1 MCKMKKCI
9 YICIAIIIAFG
20 LVFSLTS
27 CGEKAEKEKINVVC
41 TIFPEYDWVKE
52 IVGDEIS
59 NIDLTLLLDNGADL
73 HNFQPTVADIAKIS
87 KCDLFIYVGG
97 ESDEWADKAIK
108 DASNKNMQVINLLDV
123 LGNKAKVEEEK
134 EGMQGE
140 TEHEHENEGE
150 EEEEK
155 ELDEHVWLSLKN
167 AQIFVSEISNKLAT
181 IDKDNKEK
189 YLANAKLYNDKLVA
203 LDNDYASAVNQG
215 NIKTLLFGDRFPF
228 RYLVD
233 DYGLD
238 YYAAFVGCSAET
250 EAKFETITFLAGK
263 VDELGLHTI
272 LKIESSDG
280 KIANTIKENTKDK
293 NQQILT
299 LDSLQSTTI
308 KSNVTY
314 IDVMQS
320 NLEVLKKAIK

>member
-73 HNFQPTVADIAKIS
+73 HNFQPTVADISKIS

-97 ESDEWADKAIK
+97 ESDEWADNAIK

-167 AQIFVSEISNKLAT
+167 AQIFVSEISNKLAA

-189 YLANAKLYNDKLVA
+189 YLANAKLYNDKLVS
-203 LDNDYASAVNQG
+203 LDNDYANAVNQG

-238 YYAAFVGCSAET
+238 YYAAFVGCSAEA